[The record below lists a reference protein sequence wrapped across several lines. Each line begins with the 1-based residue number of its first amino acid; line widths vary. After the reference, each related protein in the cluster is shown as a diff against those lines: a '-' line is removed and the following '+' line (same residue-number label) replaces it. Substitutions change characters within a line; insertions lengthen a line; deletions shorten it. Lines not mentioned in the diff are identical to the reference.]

1 MKFDSIKQNVGS
13 FWDNLA
19 EGWKHLTEFASGAL
33 TRFRAG
39 DATNLPDQAHVDDQA
54 FVPTR
59 SWAVIG
65 GDLFEDEQR
74 LVLRLELPGVSK
86 EDLAIEVLDDMLVV
100 SGEKR
105 FERESTEGRWRV
117 MQCAYGA
124 FRRTVPLPVAVVAD
138 QARASYRNGVLR
150 VELPKV
156 NPGKPK
162 SVRIDVV

>member
-39 DATNLPDQAHVDDQA
+39 DATNLPDQAQVDDQA